1 MDNKTL
7 MRTITELRNLMAQP
21 SSWRIKRQIKK
32 TKRAIDK
39 LIRMAA
45 KAQAKI
51 AYDQTYQL
59 YQDILESNLQ

>member
-7 MRTITELRNLMAQP
+7 MRTITDLRNLMEQP

-32 TKRAIDK
+32 TRRAINK

-45 KAQAKI
+45 KTQAKI